1 MKPRERVLTALHRE
15 KPDRVPFQA
24 TYCPEIAEKL
34 RDKLGIHADHPHDP
48 HSSRWNGYE
57 LEKTLGHDALQV
69 GIGWFSNY
77 YLSTSDYQD
86 EWGVSWT
93 VDAYDTPFGRG
104 VYTNVKRGP
113 LYDESAISSYRA
125 PDASNPAL
133 YENAQRLIDEEQEE
147 YFIIGR
153 VHTTVFETAWAL
165 RGMNNLMCDMVADP
179 DLAEAVLEIPYRY
192 HLEVIRRLARLGVD
206 MIWLGD
212 DMGAQDSMMISPEMW
227 RQFLKPK
234 MAAIIQEAKQI
245 KSDLLIAYHTD
256 GFNWPILPDLI
267 EIGLDVL
274 NPIQAE
280 SMDPAELKRQFGNEL
295 SFFGGIDVQSTLPF
309 SSPEAVREEFD
320 ERFATLG
327 AGGGW
332 LCAPTHHVQLDTPL
346 ENLEAL
352 GRAVRETTY

>member
-1 MKPRERVLTALHRE
+1 
-15 KPDRVPFQA
+15 
-24 TYCPEIAEKL
+24 
-34 RDKLGIHADHPHDP
+34 
-48 HSSRWNGYE
+48 
-57 LEKTLGHDALQV
+57 
-69 GIGWFSNY
+69 
-77 YLSTSDYQD
+77 
-86 EWGVSWT
+86 
-93 VDAYDTPFGRG
+93 G